1 MTLHFQT
8 QRQTFPPAKGSNLA
22 ENGVVIPLGFDFP
35 GTVQATVAAVLSGFK
50 FEFTDADHH
59 IYQSMIE
66 LTILE
71 PTGALGEH
79 VNVDVGFLLRDHSG
93 DVDDLFSGW
102 VDVTLIVDL

>member
-1 MTLHFQT
+1 MTLQFQT
-8 QRQTFPPAKGSNLA
+8 KRQSFPPVKGSNF

-35 GTVQATVAAVLSGFK
+35 DRIRATVAAVLSGFK

-59 IYQSMIE
+59 IYQSMVE
-66 LTILE
+66 LTIEE
-71 PTGALGEH
+71 PTGGLGEH